1 MEDRCTGCGAEVSHY
16 NGVFLTEK
24 GESRFLCS
32 KCYNERISESY
43 GVHFEHISFHPISL
57 TDVNGE
63 DHTFHFRTFFM
74 GDHVNIAGLEIKD
87 GEPEGYE
94 FSQYD
99 HAEVDLFELFA
110 KLVDRLKR
118 ELGRKHIEPGELLPY
133 QITDQNTVRGRI
145 TWDDETD
152 GETPCL
158 VIDGKALSW
167 HEFGR
172 MLMTYEGFHFKFEIF
187 EGFEQR

>member
-1 MEDRCTGCGAEVSHY
+1 M
-16 NGVFLTEK
+16 
-24 GESRFLCS
+24 
-32 KCYNERISESY
+32 
-43 GVHFEHISFHPISL
+43 
-57 TDVNGE
+57 NGE
-63 DHTFHFRTFFM
+63 DHTFHFRTFFL
-74 GDHVNIAGLEIKD
+74 GDRVTITALEIKD

-94 FSQYD
+94 FSEHG

-110 KLVDRLKR
+110 KLVEGMKL

-133 QITDQNTVRGRI
+133 QITDQDTVRGRI

-158 VIDGKALSW
+158 VIDGKALTW

-172 MLMTYEGFHFKFEIF
+172 MLMSYEGFHFKCEIF
-187 EGFEQR
+187 EGFERR